1 MKLYYYPLS
10 TYCQKVL
17 IALSEPGIEFEG
29 ESLMLFDPEV
39 RDQYREKYPLGK
51 IPLLVDDDDHMV
63 PESSIIIE
71 YLDAKAKPLLIFG
84 DADEQR
90 QIRFKD
96 RMFDLYLLESIGTLF
111 FQNMKPVSEQDPE
124 RIEKA
129 QFQIDKIY
137 MFMEMELEK
146 QPFSCGSEF
155 TMADCAAAAG
165 LFYAGKVAPF
175 DDRPFIK
182 QYWERL
188 CSMPSIRRVHDEAA
202 PHLAELE
209 KRNAA

>member
-1 MKLYYYPLS
+1 MKLYYHPLS
-10 TYCQKVL
+10 TYSQKVL
-17 IALSEPGIEFEG
+17 IALYEKGIEFDG
-29 ESLMLFDPEV
+29 ETLMLFDPEV
-39 RDQYREKYPLGK
+39 RDNYRDIYPLGK

-71 YLDAKAKPLLIFG
+71 FLDAKAKPLLIFG
-84 DADEQR
+84 DANEQR

-96 RMFDLYLLESIGTLF
+96 RMFDLYLLESIATLF
-111 FQNMKPVSEQDPE
+111 FQSMKPESEQDPE

-137 MFMEMELEK
+137 MFMEMELEN

-155 TMADCAAAAG
+155 SMADCAAAAG

-175 DDRPFIK
+175 NDRPLIK

-188 CSMPSIRRVHDEAA
+188 SSMPSIQRVHDEAA
-202 PHLAELE
+202 PHVAELE

>member
-17 IALSEPGIEFEG
+17 IALYEKGIEFEG

-39 RDQYREKYPLGK
+39 RDQFREIYPLGK
-51 IPLLVDDDDHMV
+51 IPLLVDDNDHMV

-71 YLDAKAKPLLIFG
+71 YLDTKAKPLLIFG

-96 RMFDLYLLESIGTLF
+96 RMFDLYLLETIATLF
-111 FQNMKPVSEQDPE
+111 FQNMKPANEQDPE
-124 RIEKA
+124 RIATA

-137 MFMEMELEK
+137 MFMEMELEN

-155 TMADCAAAAG
+155 TMADCTAAAG
-165 LFYAGKVAPF
+165 LFYASKVAPF
-175 DDRPFIK
+175 DDRPLIK

-188 CSMPSIRRVHDEAA
+188 CSMPSVQRVHAEAA

-209 KRNAA
+209 KRDAA